1 MKIFIPE
8 IGTKLTLMQ
17 PWSFTLYDERR
28 NRAVVD
34 LIAKS
39 RPDELSRIEAQEAQL
54 REQLAELQYKKCP
67 TKESF
72 LEKEELV
79 NKLKQRL
86 LKIRQFP
93 VLLPAGTEL
102 TVDRLYVRKGISD
115 YSSMTFYLT
124 KTDYPALNVRGKKR
138 FWAKLEDVNTLEVRI
153 RD

>member
-1 MKIFIPE
+1 
-8 IGTKLTLMQ
+8 MQ